1 MELYLPLLIF
11 VAAALY
17 ASVGHAG
24 ASGYLAAMAL
34 FHLAPDVMKPSALV
48 LNLLVA
54 SLATVQFARANRGIA
69 WKTLLPFAVGSVP
82 LAFVGGY
89 ISLPGTWYRPL
100 VGLVLLVGAV
110 RLISPPP
117 SSPPSKDGS
126 SETKPPSGWVPG
138 LPIIGAGGLGALI
151 GLLAGLTGTGGGIFL
166 TPLLLLTGWEEG
178 RKAAGVSAA
187 FILVNSLAGL
197 AAKPGSLVR
206 LPPGFA
212 LWAVAA
218 TLGGAL
224 GATLG
229 SQKLSP
235 VGLRRVLAAVLVVA
249 AGKLIF
255 TK

>member
-1 MELYLPLLIF
+1 VELYLPLLIF

-34 FHLAPDVMKPSALV
+34 LHVAPSAMKPSALV

-54 SLATVQFARANRGIA
+54 TLASVQFARANREIA
-69 WKTLLPFAVGSVP
+69 WRTLLPFALGSVP
-82 LAFVGGY
+82 LAYLGGA
-89 ISLPGTWYRPL
+89 ITLPGTWYRPL
-100 VGLVLLVGAV
+100 VGLVLIVAAV
-110 RLISPPP
+110 RLTMPSP
-117 SSPPSKDGS
+117 SSPPLKDGS
-126 SETKPPSGWVPG
+126 SKQSPSGPDILKV
-138 LPIIGAGGLGALI
+138 ALGAVI

-197 AAKPGSLVR
+197 AAKPGSLAQ
-206 LPPGFA
+206 LPSGFA

-218 TLGGAL
+218 VLGGFI
-224 GATLG
+224 G
-229 SQKLSP
+229 STWGSTRLSSG
-235 VGLRRVLAAVLVVA
+235 GLRRVLAAVLVVA
-249 AGKLIF
+249 AGKLLF
-255 TK
+255 SK